1 MRSKWIVLLV
11 LVLTMA
17 AAALPAAAD
26 YSAAEVY
33 NFFMDQDMGDVR
45 WFVDIN
51 YVVGEPWVTYSAK
64 ADIDDHEYY
73 FEVHGG
79 DDDGENVVWE
89 MGISGWYPDLEPNG
103 KQGEEGRKVYKAFLE
118 TLAHFLPDSHELRE
132 IFNPEN
138 IYDMLRGGYSF
149 NYQPKDWYAKYSSQ
163 YGSVSA
169 VHHNRNYLIVN
180 RPILEDEA
188 GELSQTNNFSFYFSI
203 N

>member
-45 WFVDIN
+45 WFVDIH
-51 YVVGEPWVTYSAK
+51 YEEGEPWVTYSAT
-64 ADIDDHEYY
+64 ADIGDHEYY
-73 FEVHGG
+73 FQVHGG

-103 KQGEEGRKVYKAFLE
+103 KQGEEGRKVYQAFLE

-138 IYDMLRGGYSF
+138 IYYMLRGGYSF
-149 NYQPKDWYAKYSSQ
+149 NYQPKDWYTEYSSQ
-163 YGSVSA
+163 YGWVSA
-169 VHHNRNYLIVN
+169 VHHNRNYVCAN
-180 RPILEDEA
+180 RPTQEDEITP
-188 GELSQTNNFSFYFSI
+188 TNFFSFYFSI